1 MTKNGKLDKKDA
13 LMAFLTII
21 AVKYI
26 N

>member
-1 MTKNGKLDKKDA
+1 MTKYGKLDKKDA
-13 LMAFLTII
+13 LMAFLIII